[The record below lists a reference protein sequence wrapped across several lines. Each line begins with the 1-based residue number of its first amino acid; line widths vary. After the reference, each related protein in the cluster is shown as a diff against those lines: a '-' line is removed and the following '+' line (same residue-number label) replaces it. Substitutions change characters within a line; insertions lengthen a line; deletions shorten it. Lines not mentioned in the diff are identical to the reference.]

1 MRHAV
6 KRIVRQSIRRFGW
19 DLRRIEHFGE
29 PTLADFLRLQAID
42 LVLDVGAN
50 EGQFAIE
57 LREAGYSGDIMSFEP
72 IASAYE
78 KLAANAARDPKWQA
92 CKVALGDRRSIAK
105 IEITALSVFSSMQPQ
120 AERLRD
126 WHPGTK
132 IVGSER
138 VEIVPLDSI
147 VHPVPDRRI
156 FLKVDTQG
164 SEERILAGAQNVLS
178 QACGVQL
185 ELPVVHFYENVW
197 SLTDAIAFMERAG
210 FVIAQLRPVVYL
222 PGTGS
227 LGEIDCVFR
236 RDHQKN
242 PRHE

>member
-1 MRHAV
+1 MLSLAKHS
-6 KRIVRQSIRRFGW
+6 VRRTLRRFGY
-19 DLRRIEHFGE
+19 DFRRIEHFGE
-29 PTLADFLRLQAID
+29 PTLMDFVTSHGID

-78 KLAANAARDPKWQA
+78 KLAANAARDSKWQA
-92 CKVALGDRRSIAK
+92 CKVALGDRRSIAT
-105 IEITALSVFSSMQPQ
+105 IEVTALSVFSSMQPQ

-147 VHPVPDRRI
+147 VHPAPGRRI

-164 SEERILAGAQNVLS
+164 SEEQVLTGAQNVLGH
-178 QACGVQL
+178 AWGVQL

-197 SLTDAIAFMERAG
+197 SLTTAITFMERAG
-210 FVIAQLRPVVYL
+210 FTIAQLRPVVYL
-222 PGTGS
+222 PGTAS

-236 RDHQKN
+236 RT
-242 PRHE
+242 